1 MEKCQSLEAELEKL
15 QQEALEQAE
24 EIELKYETEL
34 ESLRADYEAEIL
46 ELNEHT
52 KTLEENLNDTKVAGL
67 DKIEEKSE
75 NEESL
80 KDKQIIE
87 LQASKKKL
95 KADLEE

>member
-1 MEKCQSLEAELEKL
+1 M
-15 QQEALEQAE
+15 
-24 EIELKYETEL
+24 KYETEL